1 MADTES
7 PITESSTTES
17 PKTKE
22 EEFLYDWNL
31 IGEREI
37 PTPPLVELDDETLRD
52 GLQGPSVRQPDLSE
66 KIEILHRM
74 KDLNIH
80 AANIGYAGA
89 GEKVLDHVVALAEE
103 IRNQK
108 LGISPNCA
116 GRSHPADI
124 LPIAEAQQR
133 SGVAIEAALFLGSS
147 PIRQFVEGWDIDFLI
162 RSTHDAVTL
171 ARKEGLEVMFVTE
184 DTTRAPADVL
194 HKIYSTA
201 IEAGARRICL
211 ADTVG
216 HATPWGVKA
225 LVSFAC
231 EIVADSGEDVV
242 IDWHGHRDRNLGVI
256 NSLAALSAGATRVH
270 ACGLGIGER
279 VGNTPMD
286 TLLVNLKLMGWL
298 DVDLHS
304 LPAYC
309 ETISLAT
316 DTPVPHNT
324 PAIGKD
330 AFETGTGV
338 HAAAVLKAIRT
349 GDTWLANRIYSG
361 VPADELGREQEIM
374 VGPMSGK
381 ANAVAWLTKRGEPTD
396 EATVDKVLAAAKA
409 SDHVLCDDEIYQLLS
424 TEHVQ

>member
-1 MADTES
+1 MDHTDSVQTREQ
-7 PITESSTTES
+7 
-17 PKTKE
+17 
-22 EEFLYDWNL
+22 EFLYDWNL
-31 IGEREI
+31 VGETEVE
-37 PTPPLVELDDETLRD
+37 PPKLVELDDETLRD
-52 GLQGPSVRQPDLSE
+52 GLQGPSVRQPTLDE
-66 KIEILHRM
+66 KIGILHRM
-74 KDLNIH
+74 KDLGMH

-89 GEKVLDHVVALAEE
+89 GPAVLDHVVALAEE
-103 IRNQK
+103 IRTEG

-116 GRSHPADI
+116 GRSHESDI
-124 LPIAEAQQR
+124 LPIVEAQQR
-133 SGVAIEAALFLGSS
+133 SGIAIEAALFLGSS

-162 RSTHDAVTL
+162 RTTHDAVTL
-171 ARKEGLEVMFVTE
+171 ARKEGVEVMFVTE

-194 HKIYSTA
+194 DKIYTTA

-231 EIVADSGEDVV
+231 KVVADSGEDVK

-286 TLLVNLKLMGWL
+286 TLLVNLKLLGWL

-309 ETISLAT
+309 EAVSSAT
-316 DTPVPHNT
+316 DTPVANNT
-324 PAIGKD
+324 PGVGKD

-381 ANAVAWLTKRGEPTD
+381 ANAVAWLTKRGRPTD
-396 EATVDKVLAAAKA
+396 EATVELILDAAKA
-409 SDHVLCDDEIYQLLS
+409 SDHILADEEIYGLLS
-424 TEHVQ
+424 SESAQ